1 MNAAEKRAGRPVVGE
16 KVETRLPDDVR
27 ELLEER
33 AAAEGVSRAEM
44 IRRLVT
50 DGLQLNRIT
59 ITYKNGDVGHL
70 YSLDRAEID
79 RQEKRAFTD
88 ELIAVVGVDV
98 PRPVSAGPDEGQ
110 V

>member
-1 MNAAEKRAGRPVVGE
+1 MSTEKRRTGRPVVGE

-33 AAAEGVSRAEM
+33 AAAEGLSRAEM
-44 IRRLVT
+44 MRRLIT

-59 ITYKNGDVGHL
+59 ITYKNGDVGRL
-70 YSLDRAEID
+70 YSLDREEID

-98 PRPVSAGPDEGQ
+98 PRPVSAGPDDGQ